1 MRKGKSEGML
11 LTLVTISGNWFN
23 LENIEGKKTIIPH
36 LIKKK
41 NVEKGSTL
49 STTIEKKK
57 IRNLQ

>member
-23 LENIEGKKTIIPH
+23 LENIEGKKRIIPH

-41 NVEKGSTL
+41 KRRKRIN
-49 STTIEKKK
+49 I
-57 IRNLQ
+57 INNN